1 MEKREREHKRQRD
14 EKISSAV
21 TKVITSL
28 AIVGSS
34 IDFITLSISS
44 ITGKNITDSKL
55 YHGIIISILC
65 YSLIWVILKIL
76 KIKIGYKNDTR

>member
-1 MEKREREHKRQRD
+1 MKKNERKHKRQKD

-21 TKVITSL
+21 TKVIASL
-28 AIVGSS
+28 AIAGSS

-65 YSLIWVILKIL
+65 YSFIWFVLKIRNL
-76 KIKIGYKNDTR
+76 